1 MKKTL
6 KLTGL
11 SISLLVLVACSSAE
25 SKLSKVNVEGQYFD
39 ILQSGPVSRNLTPY
53 DDVFA
58 CFGGQM
64 HPKSVSIAVGDI
76 RDYTGKSSQ
85 AEGLAITQGG
95 ALMAYSALGKMEPGV
110 QIHERFD
117 TRIADAELEYSKSRQ
132 LGDGTVY
139 SVPDAETGVE
149 TDVLWKPYF
158 GGSVIQS
165 DYYIVG
171 GITELNYNIRSVGAE
186 LQVNQIGPKSRE
198 YVMNV
203 AVDLRIVGSQ
213 SLKVYKTVS
222 VQKQLV
228 GREIGFGIFR
238 FFETDLFDVNAGS
251 KDQEPLQ
258 LGVRMAIED
267 AVLQLVSSISNEDP
281 TDCFTLTASE

>member
-1 MKKTL
+1 MKKPFRIA
-6 KLTGL
+6 GL
-11 SISLLVLVACSSAE
+11 SVTLLGLVACTSPDAALT
-25 SKLSKVNVEGQYFD
+25 KLSVDGQYSGV
-39 ILQSGPVSRNLTPY
+39 LQSSPVSRNITPY
-53 DDVFA
+53 DNIFA
-58 CFGGQM
+58 CFGEQM
-64 HPKSVSIAVGDI
+64 RQKSVSIAVGDI

-85 AEGLAITQGG
+85 TEGMAITQGG

-117 TRIADAELEYSKSRQ
+117 TRIADAELEYSRSRQ

-139 SVPDAETGVE
+139 SVPDAETGIE
-149 TDVLWKPYF
+149 TDVPWKPYF
-158 GGSVIQS
+158 GGSVIKS

-171 GITELNYNIRSVGAE
+171 GITEVNYNIRSRGAE
-186 LQVNQIGPKSRE
+186 FQVNQVGPKFRE
-198 YVMNV
+198 YVMNI
-203 AVDLRIVGSQ
+203 AVDLRIVGTQ
-213 SLKVYKTVS
+213 SLRVYKTVS

-228 GREIGFGIFR
+228 GREVGVNVFR

-267 AVLQLVSSISNEDP
+267 AVLQLVSSVSDEDP
-281 TDCFTLTASE
+281 ADCFISAASE